1 MTMAGAAPARG
12 AGASDALVVA
22 APLGVEA
29 CALRR
34 GDPRLRVLR
43 TGMGRAR
50 ARRAAA
56 RLRDDPARALAVAGL
71 CGSLVPELVPGDVV
85 VASQLACDD
94 AEEIELESAALCEAL
109 RALGLAARVGRV
121 YSVARLAL
129 GAARERLV
137 SRGAV
142 AVDMESAWLAR
153 GAGARPLAV
162 LRVVSDGP
170 GHEQL
175 RPAIVR
181 QGLHALRRLRD
192 AAPALERWG
201 ERVALPA
208 QEH

>member
-1 MTMAGAAPARG
+1 VTIAADPRPRGAA
-12 AGASDALVVA
+12 AGDALVVA
-22 APLGVEA
+22 APLAVEA

-43 TGMGRAR
+43 TGMGPAR
-50 ARRAAA
+50 SRRAAA

-85 VASQLACDD
+85 VASRLACDD
-94 AEEIELESAALCEAL
+94 AEELALESEALCEAL
-109 RALGLAARVGRV
+109 RSLGLAPRVGRV
-121 YSVARLAL
+121 HSVGRLAM
-129 GAARERLV
+129 GYERERLV
-137 SRGAV
+137 SLGAV

-170 GHEQL
+170 GHEL
-175 RPAIVR
+175 FRPGIVS
-181 QGLHALRRLRD
+181 QGVRALRRLRD

-201 ERVALPA
+201 ARAAHPVR
-208 QEH
+208 EH

>member
-1 MTMAGAAPARG
+1 LTTAAVCAPRG
-12 AGASDALVVA
+12 AGANDALVVA

-50 ARRAAA
+50 ARRAAS
-56 RLRDDPARALAVAGL
+56 RLRSDPARAFAVAGL

-109 RALGLAARVGRV
+109 RALGFAPRVGRL
-121 YSVARLAL
+121 YSVARLIL
-129 GAARERLV
+129 GYDRERLV
-137 SRGAV
+137 ACGAV

-170 GHEQL
+170 GHEL
-175 RPAIVR
+175 MRPAIVR
-181 QGLHALRRLRD
+181 QGVHALRRLRD

>member
-1 MTMAGAAPARG
+1 VTIAADLAPRAAAAG
-12 AGASDALVVA
+12 DAFVVA

-34 GDPRLRVLR
+34 GEPRLRVLR
-43 TGMGRAR
+43 TGMGPAR
-50 ARRAAA
+50 ARRAAV

-85 VASQLACDD
+85 VASRLACDD
-94 AEEIELESAALCEAL
+94 AEALALETEALCDAL
-109 RALGLAARVGRV
+109 RALGLAPRVGCLH
-121 YSVARLAL
+121 SLGRLAR
-129 GAARERLV
+129 GAERARLV
-137 SRGAV
+137 SLGAV

-170 GHEQL
+170 GHEL
-175 RPAIVR
+175 FRPGIVS
-181 QGLHALRRLRD
+181 QGVRALRRLRD

-201 ERVALPA
+201 ERAAHPV